1 MKNDRLIPYSVIIA
15 AKKGDPDAMR
25 QILQHYDPYIDA
37 CSRRRFYDE
46 YDTPYTLVDEDIK
59 NRIQAKLMF
68 QIIYDF
74 DPYKPPVARNENLH
88 KK

>member
-25 QILQHYDPYIDA
+25 QILQHYDSYINL

-46 YDTPYTLVDEDIK
+46 YGNPYTFVDEDIK
-59 NRIQAKLMF
+59 NRIHAKLMF

-74 DPYKPPVARNENLH
+74 DPYKLPDGETPE
-88 KK
+88 K